1 MCHPATCYF
10 KAFSMLPQAVDELL
24 QLLGVP
30 AEEAV
35 PRPAWHYDD
44 GKTPVAD
51 SLQVREALAM
61 CYDLR

>member
-1 MCHPATCYF
+1 
-10 KAFSMLPQAVDELL
+10 MLPQAVDELL

-35 PRPAWHYDD
+35 PRPAWHYNDD
-44 GKTPVAD
+44 KTPVAD